1 MYTMLIKSNEA
12 TDVGVKIILDLPAH
26 EGGLFASEII
36 NDVLLFLSRHHE
48 DAFSVT
54 ELADAINRSRPA
66 VTKAV
71 DTLSEN
77 DLVVE
82 QREGTRRMIG
92 INRERLS
99 VPDDP
104 YLHIP
109 QGEFHAP
116 TKAATETIVERLDG
130 VLAVVLY
137 GSVVR
142 GEADRRSDID
152 LWVLVETDRSENQR
166 RANEIREELEEKTFD
181 GSRYEFDIDVEALPA
196 VPNYAS
202 DIREIIQTGLTTHET
217 EKFETVQ
224 NMVLHGEL
232 DE

>member
-1 MYTMLIKSNEA
+1 MLTKSNEK
-12 TDVGVKIILDLPAH
+12 TDGRVQITLDLPAH
-26 EGGLFASEII
+26 ERGLFASETID
-36 NDVLLFLSRHHE
+36 DVLLFLSRHHE

-54 ELADAINRSRPA
+54 ELADAVNRSRPA

-71 DTLSEN
+71 DTLSKN

-82 QREGTRRMIG
+82 RRQGTRRMVG

-99 VPDDP
+99 LPEDP
-104 YLHIP
+104 YLQIP

-116 TKAATETIVERLDG
+116 AKAATETIVERLDD

-137 GSVVR
+137 GSVAR

-166 RANEIREELEEKTFD
+166 CANEIREELEEETFD
-181 GSRYEFDIDVEALPA
+181 ESRYGFDIDVEALPA
-196 VPNYAS
+196 VPNYAV
-202 DIREIIQTGLTTHET
+202 DIRDIIQTGIATHET

-224 NMVLHGEL
+224 NMVIHG
-232 DE
+232 DIDG